1 MSFSAICG
9 PVRLPPGPTPRRLKT
24 MLRCIHKN
32 VKLPKANRDGL
43 PPLSHNA
50 QHAMNSTSARSLRRA
65 TLCVVLCI
73 TCGSIAQTAPADN
86 PSSPSALVWEG
97 DLGHRFFA
105 AKGRRGFLLTM
116 GTEGVEGYI
125 YPFRVFHDLRVSFGK
140 KGSDVRIEARSIA
153 QRARVTPTR
162 VTRFYASDGIR
173 VRETLFV
180 PTVEAVLLVLYE
192 VESSEPVNIRVT
204 FRPDLDLMW
213 PAGIGGQSYGWD
225 EANHAFQIEE
235 PSGTYHAR
243 IGSPEAESHSD
254 PMDRSEPWKTDRT
267 LSFDVR
273 ALPHTVVP
281 VIATIGMPKS
291 YDAVTLYTQAVKE
304 NRPWQQ
310 QAERHYSDLPRELL
324 QIETGDAETDQA
336 LAWASIALDQA
347 YACNPDLGCG
357 MVAGYGPTWPTR
369 RPQYAWFFAGDALVT
384 TWALEAENAHDEV
397 AEELKFIR
405 KYQNSETGA
414 MWHEISQ
421 SATYIDWFR
430 RYPYV
435 YRHTDISPL
444 YLLAMGNIW
453 QASGDRGLFETSW
466 QSLEA
471 AWRFCLAHLDPQD
484 GLLIIPP
491 DQSGVNENEADR
503 TEKELPLEMVWAA
516 GADAFA
522 VLAAAAGKPSL
533 SNEAHQASV
542 RARASLSE
550 FWDPAHSYYFEGL
563 RAGGR
568 RLTQQMASPAWGV
581 WQGLIP
587 SPERE
592 LVLDRLA
599 QPAFQTAWGLRS
611 IPSDD
616 PNYQPD
622 SYAHGSVWP
631 LTTSFY
637 VLATLVAHR
646 PEQGWPMWRALVK
659 ESFLDS
665 PGHIPEVL
673 SGATYR
679 PLDVA
684 VPEQTWSSAALL
696 TSTVRGVLGLDPDV
710 PHDKLRFEP
719 HLLPQ
724 WTRVTLQN
732 YRLGDRRLALVIERG
747 EKEIRLTV
755 VNDGEPFT
763 LEFAPLIGPDRAV
776 SAYVDTKR
784 STVTVQQGEHDVHA
798 LTVFAVGKTAHVRL
812 VLGPG

>member
-1 MSFSAICG
+1 
-9 PVRLPPGPTPRRLKT
+9 
-24 MLRCIHKN
+24 MLRPIDKN
-32 VKLPKANRDGL
+32 VQRPKANRNGF
-43 PPLSHNA
+43 PQLSHNA
-50 QHAMNSTSARSLRRA
+50 QHSMNSMSARSLQKV

-73 TCGSIAQTAPADN
+73 TSGSIAQTTPTGTA
-86 PSSPSALVWEG
+86 SSPPALVWEG
-97 DLGHRFFA
+97 DLGHRFLA
-105 AKGRRGFLLTM
+105 AKGRRGFLFTI
-116 GTEGVEGYI
+116 GAEGVEGYI
-125 YPFRVFHDLRVSFGK
+125 YPFRVFHDLRVSFFK
-140 KGSDVRIEARSIA
+140 KDSDAPIEAHAIA
-153 QRARVTPTR
+153 QRVSVTPTR
-162 VTRFYASDGIR
+162 VTRFYASDGLR

-180 PTVEAVLLVLYE
+180 PTEEAALLVLYE

-225 EANHAFQIEE
+225 KANHAFQIEE

-243 IGSPEAESHSD
+243 IGSPDAASHSD
-254 PMDRSEPWKTDRT
+254 PMDRSEPWKTDRA
-267 LSFDVR
+267 LAFEVR

-291 YDAVTLYTQAVKE
+291 YDAVRLYAQALE
-304 NRPWQQ
+304 EYRAWQR
-310 QAERHYSDLPRELL
+310 QAEEHYGDLSRQLL
-324 QIETGDAETDQA
+324 QIETGDAQTDQA

-421 SATYIDWFR
+421 SAMYVDWFH
-430 RYPYV
+430 RYPFI

-444 YLLAMGNIW
+444 YLLAMRNIW
-453 QASGDRGLFETSW
+453 RASGDHDLLQTSW
-466 QSLEA
+466 PSLEA
-471 AWRFCLAHLDPQD
+471 AWHFCLAHLDPRD

-522 VLAAAAGKPSL
+522 ELAAAAGKPSL
-533 SNEAHQASV
+533 SDEAHQASMK
-542 RARASLSE
+542 AKASLTE
-550 FWDPAHSYYFEGL
+550 FWDPTHSYYFEGL

-568 RLTQQMASPAWGV
+568 PLTQQMASPAWGI
-581 WQGLIP
+581 WQKLLP
-587 SPERE
+587 SPQRE
-592 LVLDRLA
+592 MVLDHLA

-611 IPSDD
+611 IASDD

-637 VLATLVAHR
+637 ILATLVAHR
-646 PEQGWPMWRALVK
+646 PEQAWPMWQALVK

-673 SGATYR
+673 SGAAYR
-679 PLDVA
+679 ALDVA

-724 WTRVTLQN
+724 WTRVTLHN
-732 YRLGDRRLALVIERG
+732 YRVGDRRLALMVEAS
-747 EKEIRLTV
+747 EQEIRLTV
-755 VNDGEPFT
+755 VNDGKPLT
-763 LEFAPLIGPDRAV
+763 LEFAPMISPDRAV
-776 SAYVDTKR
+776 SAYVDGR
-784 STVTVQQGEHDVHA
+784 NSTVTVQQTEHDEHA
-798 LTVFAVGKTAHVRL
+798 HMVFTVEKTARVRL
-812 VLGPG
+812 VVSPK